1 MLIWI
6 GELDEGLAKRFL
18 IAIWLILAALLAGA
32 NLWWSPEGVRGIAL
46 GGIVAGLNAIGAL
59 RDTKRIVKW
68 RSQVV
73 YFIGMFTRLLLAIV
87 IIGTFVLK
95 FPGKFSLVGIFV
107 GISVVPITFL
117 LLVIQMKLVKKR
129 DSGEPEPNDG
139 GGQEQD
145 H

>member
-1 MLIWI
+1 MLMWI

-32 NLWWSPEGVRGIAL
+32 NVWWSPEGVRGIAL
-46 GGIVAGLNAIGAL
+46 GGVVAGLNAIGVL

-95 FPGKFSLVGIFV
+95 FPGKFSLIGIFV

-117 LLVIQMKLVKKR
+117 LLVIQMKLVGKKPEDGTDP
-129 DSGEPEPNDG
+129 DSGPQGP
-139 GGQEQD
+139 
-145 H
+145 